1 MDEEAGPDDCKVE
14 GEEESCE
21 GKESHGGGGTG
32 GRGKSRPMFRE
43 GERAFMYVIGSGK
56 KSE

>member
-21 GKESHGGGGTG
+21 GKESHGGGDGGT
-32 GRGKSRPMFRE
+32 
-43 GERAFMYVIGSGK
+43 GK
-56 KSE
+56 KSADVP